1 MFESIF
7 EDLKRYFRSG
17 NMISRIIILNALVF
31 VLLIFIKLG
40 LMSTGESYGSNL
52 QAFTRYISLNES
64 MIFNLKHP
72 WVFVSHAFTHFGFF
86 HVLFNML
93 MLLWFGRIVG
103 DLLGDRR
110 ILPIYI
116 LGIIAGIIFFWLS
129 AVYISPGTQIAYGAS
144 AAVMAIIVASG
155 FTAPDYQ
162 MHLILIGPVKI
173 KFIVA
178 VLLILDLMAVS
189 NLSNTGGSIAHLGGA
204 LAGGLFVVGL
214 RNGYDLSEP
223 INRIIDNIVGLFTP
237 GQNRPVKKRSPL
249 KVSFKAPKEKR
260 RANQRTDNSFTQQ
273 SSVNRLDEILDKIKD
288 KGISSLSNEEKEFL
302 DNQSKEK

>member
-72 WVFVSHAFTHFGFF
+72 WVFVTHAFTHFGFF

-116 LGIIAGIIFFWLS
+116 LGIIAGR
-129 AVYISPGTQIAYGAS
+129 
-144 AAVMAIIVASG
+144 
-155 FTAPDYQ
+155 
-162 MHLILIGPVKI
+162 
-173 KFIVA
+173 
-178 VLLILDLMAVS
+178 
-189 NLSNTGGSIAHLGGA
+189 
-204 LAGGLFVVGL
+204 LF
-214 RNGYDLSEP
+214 
-223 INRIIDNIVGLFTP
+223 
-237 GQNRPVKKRSPL
+237 
-249 KVSFKAPKEKR
+249 
-260 RANQRTDNSFTQQ
+260 
-273 SSVNRLDEILDKIKD
+273 
-288 KGISSLSNEEKEFL
+288 
-302 DNQSKEK
+302 